1 MKKFLQT
8 RNDGGLILRRRGSQL
23 QRNGFTLIELMIV
36 IMIILILIGMAV
48 GRYDKSVIRAR
59 EATLAHN
66 LQTIREAIENY
77 TLDKQ
82 SAPQSLDDLVQAGYL
97 REVPT
102 DPITQQKDWQPKY
115 GNTVLSPDQVS
126 TGIEDVH
133 SNSDKSSPFD
143 STPYNQW

>member
-8 RNDGGLILRRRGSQL
+8 WNDSLILRRRQSQSR
-23 QRNGFTLIELMIV
+23 RNGFTLIELMIV

-48 GRYDKSVIRAR
+48 GRYDKSVLRAR

-66 LQTIREAIENY
+66 LQIIREAIENY